1 MPKSM
6 SKAKPLSPDI
16 RKRLRAFHT
25 SGGGEASW
33 QDIADAITGI
43 SGPSMANY
51 VVKGTKVQNP
61 QTADRILRVL
71 EHYEKERDGVTQLAQ
86 APDPVPTSN
95 DFSLEHL
102 MGLISAKGYAVSVT
116 MAA

>member
-1 MPKSM
+1 MPNSM
-6 SKAKPLSPDI
+6 SKAKPLSQDV
-16 RKRLRAFHT
+16 RKRLLAFHT

-43 SGPSMANY
+43 SGPSIAKY
-51 VVKGTKVQNP
+51 IVKGTKVQNP
-61 QTADRILRVL
+61 QTADRIVRVL
-71 EHYEKERDGVTQLAQ
+71 EHYEKERDGVAQ
-86 APDPVPTSN
+86 APESRVPTSN

-102 MGLISAKGYAVSVT
+102 MGLISAKGYIVSVK